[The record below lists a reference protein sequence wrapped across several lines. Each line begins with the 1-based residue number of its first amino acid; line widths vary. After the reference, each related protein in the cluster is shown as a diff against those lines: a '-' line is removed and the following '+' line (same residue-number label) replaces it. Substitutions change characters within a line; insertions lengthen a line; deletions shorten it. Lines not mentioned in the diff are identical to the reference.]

1 MLIFAI
7 HPSICAFYRENG
19 IYSLLFCKIDEVDT
33 KVEGEY
39 TKMNAIT
46 IVIGSICILLIV
58 YRLYGT
64 FMAAKVLK
72 LKDSKPTPAQKF
84 EDGRDYVPT
93 NKWVVFGHHFAAIA
107 AAGPLVGPILAA
119 QFGYLP
125 GLLWLLIGAVIGG
138 AVHDMVVL
146 FASMRR
152 NGKSLS
158 EVAKEELGPVAG
170 FCTGLA
176 MLFIITI
183 TMAGLSLVVLGALER
198 NPWGTFAVGIT
209 IPIAM
214 GVGLYHKKTGNLK
227 LATIV
232 GFALIMVAIVL
243 GPNIQGTWLGDMLT
257 LEKSTLA
264 LILPIYAFF
273 AAALPVWLLLAPRD
287 YLSTFMK
294 IGVFAALIIGVF
306 IVNPDVQFPA
316 FTEFLNG
323 GGPVVA
329 GPVWPFIS
337 ITIACGAI
345 SGFHAFVGS
354 GTTPKMVNRWS
365 DVKGVAFGAMLV
377 ECLVAIMA
385 LIAAVSLQPGDYFAI
400 NSSPEKF
407 ATLGMETVHLDELSK
422 EVGMDLEGRTGGAV
436 TLAVGMTYI
445 FTAVPFF
452 AKLASYFYQFV
463 ILFEAVFILTAIDS
477 GTRVARYL
485 IQDFLG
491 DFIKPL
497 KRTDSIGANI
507 FASALA
513 CFVWGYLLFSGDIS
527 SVWALFGVS
536 NQLMA
541 SIGLIVGATV
551 VLKIAEKRWYM
562 LTCLIPLAYLF
573 VTVMVAGYWMVK
585 NVYLNAANPGFNVL
599 NAILSIIMLIL
610 GIVIMVTSI
619 IKWTNLWKIPQAILV
634 KNSEK
639 EVA

>member
-1 MLIFAI
+1 
-7 HPSICAFYRENG
+7 
-19 IYSLLFCKIDEVDT
+19 
-33 KVEGEY
+33 
-39 TKMNAIT
+39 MNAIT
-46 IVIGSICILLIV
+46 IVVGAICILMIA

-72 LKDSKPTPAQKF
+72 LDDSNPTPAKKL
-84 EDGRDYVPT
+84 EDGQDYVPT

-125 GLLWLLIGAVIGG
+125 GLIWLLVGAVIGG

-152 NGKSLS
+152 DGKSLS

-183 TMAGLSLVVLGALER
+183 TMAGLSMVVLGALER

-214 GVGLYHKKTGNLK
+214 GVGLYHKRTGNLK
-227 LATIV
+227 LATTV
-232 GFALIMVAIVL
+232 GFILIMLAIVL
-243 GPNIQGTWLGDMLT
+243 GPNIQGTWIGDLLT

-264 LILPIYAFF
+264 IILPIYAFF

-294 IGVFAALIIGVF
+294 IGVFAALIVGVF
-306 IVNPDVQFPA
+306 IVNPEVQFPA
-316 FTEFLNG
+316 FTEFING

-354 GTTPKMVNRWS
+354 GTTPKMVNRWK
-365 DVKGVAFGAMLV
+365 DIKGVAFGAMLV

-385 LIAAVSLQPGDYFAI
+385 LIAAISLQPGDYFAI
-400 NSSPEKF
+400 NSTPEQYEK
-407 ATLGMETVHLDELSK
+407 LNMEPVHLERLS
-422 EVGMDLEGRTGGAV
+422 EDVGMDLEGRTGGAV
-436 TLAVGMTYI
+436 TLAVGMTEI
-445 FTAVPFF
+445 FTNVPFF
-452 AKLASYFYQFV
+452 KNLASYFYQFV

-485 IQDFLG
+485 IQDFFG
-491 DFIKPL
+491 EFYKPL
-497 KRTDSIGANI
+497 KRTDSLWANI

-551 VLKIAEKRWYM
+551 ILKIADKRWYM
-562 LTCLIPLAYLF
+562 LTCLVPLAYLY
-573 VTVMVAGYWMVK
+573 VTVNVAGYWMIT
-585 NVYLNAANPGFNVL
+585 NVYMNAESAGYNILNGV
-599 NAILSIIMLIL
+599 LSIIMLIL
-610 GIVIMVTSI
+610 GFVILVASI
-619 IKWTNLWKIPQAILV
+619 KKWLEMMKLPQAELV
-634 KNSEK
+634 AKSAK
-639 EVA
+639 ELV

>member
-1 MLIFAI
+1 
-7 HPSICAFYRENG
+7 
-19 IYSLLFCKIDEVDT
+19 
-33 KVEGEY
+33 
-39 TKMNAIT
+39 MNAIT
-46 IVIGSICILLIV
+46 IVIGTMCFLMIA

-72 LKDSKPTPAQKF
+72 LKEMEERKKTPAH
-84 EDGRDYVPT
+84 ELNDGKDYVPT
-93 NKWVVFGHHFAAIA
+93 NKWVTFGHHFAAIA

-138 AVHDMVVL
+138 AVHDAVVL
-146 FASMRR
+146 FASMRKK
-152 NGKSLS
+152 GKSLS

-183 TMAGLSLVVLGALER
+183 TMAGLSMVVLHALER

-214 GVGLYHKKTGNLK
+214 GVGLFYKKTGNLK
-227 LATIV
+227 LASTV
-232 GFALIMVAIVL
+232 GFILLMIGVFIGPSIQETAL
-243 GPNIQGTWLGDMLT
+243 GEFLT
-257 LEKSTLA
+257 FDSKTLA
-264 LILPIYAFF
+264 VILPIYAFF

-287 YLSTFMK
+287 YLSSFMK
-294 IGVFAALIIGVF
+294 IGVFIALIIGVF
-306 IVNPDVQFPA
+306 IINPDVQMPA
-316 FTEFLNG
+316 FTEFIHG
-323 GGPVVA
+323 GGPVIA

-354 GTTPKMVNRWS
+354 GTTPKMLDRWQ
-365 DVKGVAFGAMLV
+365 DIKIVGFGGMLV
-377 ECLVAIMA
+377 ECLVAVMS

-400 NSSPEKF
+400 NSTPEVFK
-407 ATLGMETVHLDELSK
+407 TLGMSAVHLPELSQ
-422 EVGMDLEGRTGGAV
+422 EIGLDLEGRTGGAV
-436 TLAVGMTYI
+436 SLAVGMTYI
-445 FTAVPFF
+445 FTSIPWFDNLAPHFF
-452 AKLASYFYQFV
+452 QFV
-463 ILFEAVFILTAIDS
+463 IMFEAVFILTAIDA

-485 IQDFLG
+485 IQDFFG
-491 DFIKPL
+491 EVYKPL
-497 KRTDSIGANI
+497 KRVDWLPGNI

-513 CFVWGYLLFSGDIS
+513 CLAWGYLLFSGDIG

-551 VLKIAEKRWYM
+551 ILKIADKRSYI

-573 VTVMVAGYWMVK
+573 VTVNVAGYWMIT
-585 NVYLNAANPGFNVL
+585 NVYLNPDAAGYNVV
-599 NAILSIIMLIL
+599 NGVLSIIMLIL
-610 GIVIMVTSI
+610 GIIIVIAA
-619 IKWTNLWKIPQAILV
+619 IKKWVEIWKTPSLRGDKYLSA
-634 KNSEK
+634 
-639 EVA
+639 

>member
-1 MLIFAI
+1 
-7 HPSICAFYRENG
+7 
-19 IYSLLFCKIDEVDT
+19 
-33 KVEGEY
+33 
-39 TKMNAIT
+39 MNAIT
-46 IVIGSICILLIV
+46 IVVGSICILLIA

-72 LKDSKPTPAQKF
+72 LDDSKPTPAEKL
-84 EDGRDYVPT
+84 EDGQDYVPT

-125 GLLWLLIGAVIGG
+125 GLIWLLVGAVIGG

-152 NGKSLS
+152 DGKSLS

-227 LATIV
+227 VATTV
-232 GFALIMVAIVL
+232 GFLLIMLAIFF
-243 GPNIQGTWLGDMLT
+243 GPNIQGTWFGDLLT

-264 LILPIYAFF
+264 IILPIYAFF

-306 IVNPDVQFPA
+306 IVNPTVEFPA
-316 FTEFLNG
+316 FTEFING

-365 DVKGVAFGAMLV
+365 DIKGVAFGAMLV

-385 LIAAVSLQPGDYFAI
+385 LIAAISLQPGDYFAI

-407 ATLGMETVHLDELSK
+407 ETLGMETVHLDRLS
-422 EVGMDLEGRTGGAV
+422 EDIGMDLEGRTGGAV
-436 TLAVGMTYI
+436 TLAVGMTEI
-445 FTAVPFF
+445 FTNVPFF
-452 AKLASYFYQFV
+452 SNMASYFYQFV

-485 IQDFLG
+485 IQDFFG
-491 DFIKPL
+491 EFFKPL

-513 CFVWGYLLFSGDIS
+513 CFVWGYLLYSGDIS

-541 SIGLIVGATV
+541 SIGLIIGATV
-551 VLKIAEKRWYM
+551 VLKIATKRWYM
-562 LTCLIPLAYLF
+562 LTCLIPLAYLYI
-573 VTVMVAGYWMVK
+573 TVNAGGYWMIK
-585 NVYLNAANPGFNVL
+585 NVYLNVDNAGYNVL
-599 NAILSIIMLIL
+599 NGILSIIMLTL
-610 GIVIMVTSI
+610 GAVIIVASI
-619 IKWTNLWKIPQAILV
+619 YKWVQLWKIPQEELV
-634 KNSEK
+634 KQSAK
-639 EVA
+639 EIA

>member
-1 MLIFAI
+1 
-7 HPSICAFYRENG
+7 
-19 IYSLLFCKIDEVDT
+19 
-33 KVEGEY
+33 
-39 TKMNAIT
+39 MNAVT
-46 IVIGSICILLIV
+46 IVVAGICILLIA

-72 LKDSKPTPAQKF
+72 LDDSKPTPAHKL
-84 EDGRDYVPT
+84 EDGKDYVPT
-93 NKWVVFGHHFAAIA
+93 NKWVTFGHHFAAIA

-125 GLLWLLIGAVIGG
+125 GLVWLLVGAVIGG
-138 AVHDMVVL
+138 AVHDLVVL

-152 NGKSLS
+152 DGKSLS
-158 EVAKEELGPVAG
+158 EVAREELGPVAG
-170 FCTGLA
+170 FCAGLA

-183 TMAGLSLVVLGALER
+183 TMAGLSLVVLSALER

-227 LATIV
+227 AATIV
-232 GFALIMVAIVL
+232 GFGLIMAAIIW
-243 GPNIQGTWLGDMLT
+243 GPNIQGTALGDLLT

-264 LILPIYAFF
+264 IILPIYAFF

-294 IGVFAALIIGVF
+294 IGVFAALIVGVF

-316 FTEFLNG
+316 FTEFING
-323 GGPVVA
+323 GGPVIA
-329 GPVWPFIS
+329 GPVWPFVS

-365 DVKGVAFGAMLV
+365 DAKGVAFGAMLV
-377 ECLVAIMA
+377 ECLVGIMA

-400 NSSPEKF
+400 NSTPEKF
-407 ATLGMETVHLDELSK
+407 ETLGMETVHLRTLEE

-445 FTAVPFF
+445 FTEIPIFE
-452 AKLASYFYQFV
+452 KMASYFYQFV

-485 IQDFLG
+485 IQDFFG
-491 DFIKPL
+491 NFFKPL
-497 KRTDSIGANI
+497 KRTDSLGANI

-513 CFVWGYLLFSGDIS
+513 CFVWGYLLYSGDIS

-541 SIGLIVGATV
+541 SIGLVVGATV
-551 VLKIAEKRWYM
+551 VLKVAEKRWYM
-562 LTCLIPLAYLF
+562 LTCLVPLAYLYI
-573 VTVMVAGYWMVK
+573 TVNVAGYWMVK
-585 NVYLNAANPGFNVL
+585 NVYLNSANPGYNVL
-599 NAILSIIMLIL
+599 NGIISIVMLVLGVVIIITAIR
-610 GIVIMVTSI
+610 
-619 IKWTNLWKIPQAILV
+619 KWSQLFKIPQSDLV
-634 KNSEK
+634 ELSKK

>member
-1 MLIFAI
+1 
-7 HPSICAFYRENG
+7 
-19 IYSLLFCKIDEVDT
+19 
-33 KVEGEY
+33 
-39 TKMNAIT
+39 MNAIS

-72 LKDSKPTPAQKF
+72 LNDSKPTPAQKL
-84 EDGRDYVPT
+84 EDGQDYVPT

-152 NGKSLS
+152 EGKSLS

-183 TMAGLSLVVLGALER
+183 TMAGLSMVVLGALER

-227 LATIV
+227 LATTV
-232 GFALIMVAIVL
+232 GFILIMAAIVW
-243 GPNIQGTWLGDMLT
+243 GPNIQGTWLGDLLT

-294 IGVFAALIIGVF
+294 IGVFAALIVGVF
-306 IVNPDVQFPA
+306 IVNPEVQFPA
-316 FTEFLNG
+316 FTEFING

-354 GTTPKMVNRWS
+354 GTTPKMVSRWG
-365 DVKGVAFGAMLV
+365 DIKGVAFGAMLV

-385 LIAAVSLQPGDYFAI
+385 LIAAISLQPGDYFAI
-400 NSSPEKF
+400 NSTPEKF
-407 ATLGMETVHLDELSK
+407 ATLGMETVELNELEEK
-422 EVGMDLEGRTGGAV
+422 VGMDLEGRTGGAV

-497 KRTDSIGANI
+497 KRTDSLGANI

-541 SIGLIVGATV
+541 SIGLIIGATV
-551 VLKIAEKRWYM
+551 ILKIAEKRWYM

-573 VTVMVAGYWMVK
+573 VTVMTAGYWMIK
-585 NVYLNAANPGFNVL
+585 NVYFNADNPGFNVL
-599 NAILSIIMLIL
+599 NGILSIIMLIL
-610 GIVIMVTSI
+610 GIVIMVASI
-619 IKWTNLWKIPQAILV
+619 NKWIKLWKIPQHILV
-634 KNSEK
+634 EQSEK

>member
-1 MLIFAI
+1 
-7 HPSICAFYRENG
+7 
-19 IYSLLFCKIDEVDT
+19 
-33 KVEGEY
+33 
-39 TKMNAIT
+39 MNAIT

-72 LKDSKPTPAQKF
+72 LDDAKQTPAQKLN
-84 EDGRDYVPT
+84 DGRDYVPT

-125 GLLWLLIGAVIGG
+125 GLIWLLVGAVIGG

-152 NGKSLS
+152 DGKSLS

-170 FCTGLA
+170 FCAGLA

-232 GFALIMVAIVL
+232 GFALIMLAIL
-243 GPNIQGTWLGDMLT
+243 FGHNLQGTWLGDLLT

-365 DVKGVAFGAMLV
+365 DIKGVAFGAMLV

-400 NSSPEKF
+400 NSSPEKY

-452 AKLASYFYQFV
+452 AKLAAYFYQFV

-497 KRTDSIGANI
+497 KRTDSLGANI

-573 VTVMVAGYWMVK
+573 VTVMTAGYWMVK
-585 NVYLNAANPGFNVL
+585 NVYFNSANPGFNVL
-599 NAILSIIMLIL
+599 NGVLSIIMLIL
-610 GIVIMVTSI
+610 GVVILVTSI
-619 IKWTNLWKIPQAILV
+619 MKWTKLWKIPQNVLV
-634 KNSEK
+634 ENSAK

>member
-1 MLIFAI
+1 LIFAI

-19 IYSLLFCKIDEVDT
+19 INPLSFCKMDEVDT

-72 LKDSKPTPAQKF
+72 LKDSKPTPAQKL

-152 NGKSLS
+152 DGKSLS

-243 GPNIQGTWLGDMLT
+243 GPNIQGTWLGDVLT

-306 IVNPDVQFPA
+306 IVNPDVQFPP

-323 GGPVVA
+323 GGPIVA

-445 FTAVPFF
+445 FTAVPLF

-507 FASALA
+507 VASALA

-599 NAILSIIMLIL
+599 NAILSIVMLIL
-610 GIVIMVTSI
+610 GIVIMITSI
-619 IKWTNLWKIPQAILV
+619 IKWINLWKIPQAILV